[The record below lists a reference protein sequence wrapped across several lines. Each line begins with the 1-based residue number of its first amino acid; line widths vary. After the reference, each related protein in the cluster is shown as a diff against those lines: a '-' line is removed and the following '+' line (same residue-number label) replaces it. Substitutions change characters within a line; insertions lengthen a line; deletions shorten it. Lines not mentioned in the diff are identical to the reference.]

1 MDEDGRTCREKG
13 RSRKYLIARSLYVS
27 FSAVSP
33 NLEDEKAEKLSSIVK
48 SVPREWTTKSV
59 LTILLSMLLLASI
72 LVRFLFA
79 QTFGSFNK
87 GVGFPL
93 SSVLLL
99 LLLVFTS

>member
-1 MDEDGRTCREKG
+1 MEEDGRTCREKG
-13 RSRKYLIARSLYVS
+13 ESRKYLIALIFYVS

-72 LVRFLFA
+72 LVRLLFA
-79 QTFGSFNK
+79 QIF
-87 GVGFPL
+87 
-93 SSVLLL
+93 
-99 LLLVFTS
+99 